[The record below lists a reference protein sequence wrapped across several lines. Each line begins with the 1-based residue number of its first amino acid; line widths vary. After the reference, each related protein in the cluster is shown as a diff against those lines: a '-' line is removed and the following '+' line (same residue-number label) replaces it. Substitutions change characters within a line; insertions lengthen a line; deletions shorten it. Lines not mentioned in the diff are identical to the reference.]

1 MLLEVGRSKVDEKYS
16 DQARIENCKCQ
27 PGLCQKPRAAKSSL
41 FASFRIYLSFQ
52 NYLQFEKQNYWSI
65 VAEELL

>member
-27 PGLCQKPRAAKSSL
+27 PGLCQKPRAVFL
-41 FASFRIYLSFQ
+41 NTDGGFFTEEQFRP
-52 NYLQFEKQNYWSI
+52 
-65 VAEELL
+65 VANDQCQRRDNKRVVD